1 MIFLDPAILFFMSG
15 VIAGL
20 LKSNLQI
27 PDSITKFLG
36 IYLLMSLGWKAGVA
50 INDFAYSHE
59 MIKAIGIAISFS
71 LVLPFFNFLFL
82 KKFINIYDSAA
93 LAATYGSC
101 GAITYLA
108 GTQYLRMQKVTWDD
122 YMISCMIAMQIPA
135 LVLSVVLC
143 SMLRKNQY
151 SKPKQIIFE
160 AFTDGS
166 IFVLVSAFVIGC
178 INPEYEVLLA
188 GGEEVQPF
196 KLDVFR
202 ILLSIFMLDMGLQAS
217 KNLSKF
223 PKQAWFLFF
232 YALIIPFVH
241 ALIAFLICRP
251 FHFSQG
257 NSFLLMLLA
266 ASANY
271 IAVPAVMKS
280 AIPEANPGLY
290 LGMSLGISFPITIF
304 VGIPLLYY
312 LATNC

>member
-1 MIFLDPAILFFMSG
+1 MIFLDPAILFFLFG

-36 IYLLMSLGWKAGVA
+36 IYLLMSLGWRAGAAV
-50 INDFAYSHE
+50 NDFAYSLE
-59 MIKAIGIAISFS
+59 MILALSIAISFS
-71 LVLPFFNFLFL
+71 LILPLMNFLFL

-135 LVLSVVLC
+135 LVLSVILC

-166 IFVLVSAFVIGC
+166 IFVLLAAFIIGC
-178 INPEYEVLLA
+178 INPDYEVLLA

-202 ILLSIFMLDMGLQAS
+202 ILLSIFMLDMGIQAS

-223 PKQAWFLFF
+223 PKQAWFLCA
-232 YALIIPFVH
+232 YAIFIPFIH
-241 ALIAFLICRP
+241 ALIAYFVCSP
-251 FHFSQG
+251 FHFSTG
-257 NSFLLMLLA
+257 NLFLLMLLA

-290 LGMSLGISFPITIF
+290 LGMSLGISFPLTIF
-304 VGIPLLYY
+304 AGIPLYYY
-312 LATNC
+312 LATC